1 MIGGI
6 LLSFVL
12 FHRYAQARTTLP
24 FIGLPRAV
32 LHTAHVFQQGQFS
45 RREIFFGLVAQSA
58 CFSFFHYTQSLGD
71 LFRPCKPLQLSEG
84 FQEGGSRLEK
94 CFHHLFFSSAVL
106 NAIAYEGHNGGAW
119 LIKRRTSYSKYTL
132 FFITMQYLS
141 KRTEILI

>member
-32 LHTAHVFQQGQFS
+32 LHTEHVFQQGQFS
-45 RREIFFGLVAQSA
+45 RREIFFGLVAQFA
-58 CFSFFHYTQSLGD
+58 CFSFFYYTQSLGD

-84 FQEGGSRLEK
+84 FQEGGPRLEK
-94 CFHHLFFSSAVL
+94 CFHRLFFSGAVL
-106 NAIAYEGHNGGAW
+106 NVIAYEEHNVGGMAHKKTCE
-119 LIKRRTSYSKYTL
+119 LL
-132 FFITMQYLS
+132 
-141 KRTEILI
+141 